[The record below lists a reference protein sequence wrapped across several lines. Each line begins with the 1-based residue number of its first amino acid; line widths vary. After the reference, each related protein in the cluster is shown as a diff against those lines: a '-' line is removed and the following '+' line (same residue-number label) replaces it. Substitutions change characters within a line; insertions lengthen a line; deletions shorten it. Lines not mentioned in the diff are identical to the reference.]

1 MTSKFL
7 NSFLGAVGAVLAL
20 SLGPV
25 AVQAQNTNTTIQDGR
40 VNINRT
46 YQTGDS
52 NDNATYQTGKVNINR
67 TIQIGGY
74 PRSQTGQF
82 GRINYDETNQGRGLE
97 RRNYERGNSEQHRR
111 SGRSGGDG

>member
-67 TIQIGGY
+67 TIQLGGNN
-74 PRSQTGQF
+74 SNQTG
-82 GRINYDETNQGRGLE
+82 
-97 RRNYERGNSEQHRR
+97 
-111 SGRSGGDG
+111 